1 MRCWFAQEDI
11 MNADLSESERLA
23 AATRAQLTNSIRS
36 ELIKAI
42 DQTLGEEGITMGVT
56 KTYHTYQD
64 KDA

>member
-11 MNADLSESERLA
+11 MNTDLSESERLA

-42 DQTLGEEGITMGVT
+42 DQMLGEESITMGVT